1 LGYSLLT
8 PYTTF
13 IAVDEVFSNA
23 AKQAE
28 NVHSQASADELQWLL
43 YPLVLLLEW
52 LSPVD
57 GGE

>member
-23 AKQAE
+23 ANQAE
-28 NVHSQASADELQWLL
+28 NVHSQASADELQ
-43 YPLVLLLEW
+43 
-52 LSPVD
+52 
-57 GGE
+57 